1 MKFEQALYMNGNES
15 RIIQLRSIIL
25 EKNFEEVIA
34 NLYCPYDG
42 CNARLVYNRRG
53 DGNNYLSKRIGDSHV
68 EGCEYDSEII
78 SVKYTTVFLDENG
91 RLSDKGILRRKMEA
105 MNAFDN
111 FIDPPKEEARKPTNP
126 NPRTRK
132 KRENESRDKTLEE
145 KTVKRIKYDPDAPTI
160 DVNRQDNSSIRE
172 PSFLQRILNQ
182 ISTKDAGKNLKT
194 SAKLEKI
201 VINESANR
209 AQIYGRLKEQRVT
222 FELPPSF
229 FTSAVRRISS
239 AQLMEFLKIL
249 NEYITSKDVDL
260 YITTLCQSKEINI
273 EKLTLFIYEPDFMSF
288 HFVRGQRF
296 KTLSEV
302 AIAITTKR
310 I

>member
-111 FIDPPKEEARKPTNP
+111 QLIQILGREKNEKMNQEIKLSKRK
-126 NPRTRK
+126 
-132 KRENESRDKTLEE
+132 L
-145 KTVKRIKYDPDAPTI
+145 
-160 DVNRQDNSSIRE
+160 
-172 PSFLQRILNQ
+172 
-182 ISTKDAGKNLKT
+182 
-194 SAKLEKI
+194 
-201 VINESANR
+201 
-209 AQIYGRLKEQRVT
+209 
-222 FELPPSF
+222 
-229 FTSAVRRISS
+229 
-239 AQLMEFLKIL
+239 
-249 NEYITSKDVDL
+249 
-260 YITTLCQSKEINI
+260 
-273 EKLTLFIYEPDFMSF
+273 
-288 HFVRGQRF
+288 
-296 KTLSEV
+296 
-302 AIAITTKR
+302 
-310 I
+310 

>member
-1 MKFEQALYMNGNES
+1 M
-15 RIIQLRSIIL
+15 
-25 EKNFEEVIA
+25 
-34 NLYCPYDG
+34 
-42 CNARLVYNRRG
+42 
-53 DGNNYLSKRIGDSHV
+53 
-68 EGCEYDSEII
+68 
-78 SVKYTTVFLDENG
+78 
-91 RLSDKGILRRKMEA
+91 
-105 MNAFDN
+105 
-111 FIDPPKEEARKPTNP
+111 
-126 NPRTRK
+126 
-132 KRENESRDKTLEE
+132 
-145 KTVKRIKYDPDAPTI
+145 
-160 DVNRQDNSSIRE
+160 
-172 PSFLQRILNQ
+172 NQ